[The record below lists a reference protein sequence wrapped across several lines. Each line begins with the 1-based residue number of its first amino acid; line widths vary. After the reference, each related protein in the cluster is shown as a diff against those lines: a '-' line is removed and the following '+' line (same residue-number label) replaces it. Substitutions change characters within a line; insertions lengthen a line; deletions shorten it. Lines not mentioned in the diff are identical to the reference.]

1 VRRFAFRSFR
11 YLPDMLDAF
20 RGFGTRLICFGA
32 SNTLSSLGVPYCSY
46 PPIWTGPEQYDWEPL
61 DQQVSDI
68 LTRVPDAELMVM
80 VDLNTPDW
88 WVRLHGQHGRHRD
101 TFYDLGATIA
111 SEKWRDDTLAYQ
123 HALLEQ
129 MELHYANHVV
139 AYMLQCGCTTEWQ
152 DHSMGQESP
161 SRLAAWRRWRV
172 GRGHPDPLDIP
183 MRSVREHL
191 EHPPFRDPVEDG
203 LAIDYWRFGHALV
216 ADTIL
221 LFARAAQEVLQHR
234 VPVGVFYGYVLEH
247 GPGRLLYEGHLAYE
261 RVFRSPDIDF
271 IMAPGTYQ
279 ERRIGDASG
288 VMTCVDSLKLHG
300 KSYIHEIDHRTHTAR
315 SVTLLGRAIPGHAD
329 GFADTAESIAGLRRE
344 FCLALCK
351 GLGMWWFDMFGS
363 WYDDPDVLAAIG
375 KMREIWDQ
383 WCGHEG
389 ASVDEVALL
398 VDPDSML
405 YVGGDDPLVAE
416 SLARQRHALGL
427 LGAPY
432 AIYSMGDLE
441 AIDWE
446 PFRLVVVPNLFYAD
460 DDITKRLRETLG
472 RGGRTVVWTRAAGML
487 GPEGCDPAG
496 VERLTGVPWG
506 TSRLTIRD
514 MGAFKSVYV
523 PHDHVDRPTLRALTL
538 DAGVHLYADGGEA
551 IYSTERLL
559 ASHSGTGGEH
569 PFYLR
574 RKAASVREL
583 FSDRIVA
590 RDTDRFVDDLPAIAT
605 VLYALED

>member
-1 VRRFAFRSFR
+1 VRCFAFRSFR

-20 RGFGTRLICFGA
+20 GEFGTRTICFGA

-46 PPIWTGPEQYDWEPL
+46 PSIWIGPEQYDWDPL
-61 DQQVSDI
+61 DQQVTDI
-68 LTRVPDAELMVM
+68 LAHVPDADLMVM

-111 SEKWRDDTLAYQ
+111 STEWRDETLAYQ
-123 HALLEQ
+123 QALLEH
-129 MELHYANHVV
+129 MEERYAEHVG

-161 SRLAAWRRWRV
+161 SRLAAWRKWRLE
-172 GRGHPDPLDIP
+172 RGHPDPVDIP
-183 MRSVREHL
+183 VRSTRERL
-191 EHPPFRDPVEDG
+191 GHPPFRDPVEDE

-221 LFARAAQEVLQHR
+221 LFAQAAQQVLQHR

-261 RVFRSPDIDF
+261 RVFSSPDIDF
-271 IMAPGTYQ
+271 AMAPGTYQ
-279 ERRIGDASG
+279 ERRIGGASG

-344 FCLALCK
+344 FCLALCR

-375 KMREIWDQ
+375 EMRKIWDE
-383 WCGHEG
+383 WRGHEG
-389 ASVDEVALL
+389 EPVDEVALL
-398 VDPDSML
+398 VDPESML
-405 YVGGDDPLVAE
+405 YVGGDEPLVAE
-416 SLARQRHALGL
+416 SLAQQRHALGL

-432 AIYSMGDLE
+432 AIYSTADLE
-441 AIDWE
+441 AIDWD
-446 PFRLVVVPNLFYAD
+446 PFHLVVVPNLFYAD
-460 DDITKRLRETLG
+460 GDTTKRLREALG
-472 RGGRTVVWTRAAGML
+472 GGGRTVVWPRSAGIL
-487 GPEGCDPAG
+487 GSRGWDPAG
-496 VERLTGVPWG
+496 VERLTGVPWN
-506 TSRLTIRD
+506 TSSLTTRD
-514 MGAFKSVYV
+514 MGGWTSVYV
-523 PHDHVDRPTLRALTL
+523 PDDHVDWSTLRALAQE
-538 DAGVHLYADGGEA
+538 AGVHLYGDGGEA
-551 IYSTERLL
+551 IYATERLL
-559 ASHSGTGGEH
+559 ASHSGSGGKRTFH
-569 PFYLR
+569 LPR
-574 RKAASVREL
+574 HVASVREL
-583 FSDRIVA
+583 FTGRAVA
-590 RDTDRFVDDLPAIAT
+590 HDTERFVDDLPAPAT
-605 VLYALED
+605 VLYAIED